1 MDIELIYDHI
11 PDQMSPTK
19 HQALANCKRNSSGQ
33 DVGLLSIEAVPSR
46 S

>member
-1 MDIELIYDHI
+1 MDIELIYDI

-19 HQALANCKRNSSGQ
+19 RQALANCKRNASSQ
-33 DVGLLSIEAVPSR
+33 DVSLLSIEAVASR